1 MKLFYSFFIILSSVL
16 VSSMNLRNL
25 LSSNRHLVSN
35 DDRFEDYEELT
46 NQANKTFYLLYDIAL
61 DFNGRLSLEIDD
73 DTKYLRVIINDNRT
87 SLISENFDSF
97 KYENGQINSALEIPD
112 NITITLF
119 GRTYNLKDEF
129 MNLIHMIFY
138 RSVIDM
144 IEFPKENYDKFDAIS
159 KYVLIVHFK
168 DYVGTIDVI
177 LEDKD
182 DKVSIYEDLEE
193 FWENVKRDIPE
204 KYIHNTRLAAEF
216 VAVTFG
222 IRRAVSNRRDKL
234 VQIANETFYQLY
246 NISLNFNGRNMI
258 ELNEEG
264 KYYKILI
271 NEYPKY
277 EGENLTKI
285 KIINSRVF
293 INDFPILNKLTF
305 KIFGREYSLKE
316 EFLSIL
322 YLIAPIIKDGVI
334 TIEKRNLDNFDSQI
348 NYKVELI
355 RENEQSQGGLEI
367 TFEDKDDKYEI
378 EKTLNSFWETWSKE
392 IPTENIDD
400 SKVISQFVVTTF
412 GIWHH
417 IQNRYDKI
425 EAAAVESIYQL
436 LNNTIDFK
444 GRYIYVEINN
454 AYELSVLI
462 DEFPLE
468 PEEIGTYINISNGIP
483 YFPNY
488 AETKDKSYKN
498 IKLNI
503 SNNLFDVDEEYKA
516 FGSIF
521 ASVMRNGK
529 VIIYKKTI
537 ETVSNIIRFKC
548 FLYSQNNEEYGAF
561 EISLKYIEK
570 SKWDKVKEGISNF
583 WDDVKKVLTE
593 VNEGVKLVSEI
604 VGNILG
610 IREKIANKDGKKDA
624 GSYLNSNIG
633 IMLLTNLLIIIIL

>member
-1 MKLFYSFFIILSSVL
+1 M
-16 VSSMNLRNL
+16 
-25 LSSNRHLVSN
+25 
-35 DDRFEDYEELT
+35 
-46 NQANKTFYLLYDIAL
+46 
-61 DFNGRLSLEIDD
+61 
-73 DTKYLRVIINDNRT
+73 
-87 SLISENFDSF
+87 
-97 KYENGQINSALEIPD
+97 
-112 NITITLF
+112 
-119 GRTYNLKDEF
+119 
-129 MNLIHMIFY
+129 
-138 RSVIDM
+138 
-144 IEFPKENYDKFDAIS
+144 
-159 KYVLIVHFK
+159 
-168 DYVGTIDVI
+168 
-177 LEDKD
+177 
-182 DKVSIYEDLEE
+182 
-193 FWENVKRDIPE
+193 
-204 KYIHNTRLAAEF
+204 
-216 VAVTFG
+216 
-222 IRRAVSNRRDKL
+222 
-234 VQIANETFYQLY
+234 
-246 NISLNFNGRNMI
+246 
-258 ELNEEG
+258 
-264 KYYKILI
+264 
-271 NEYPKY
+271 
-277 EGENLTKI
+277 
-285 KIINSRVF
+285 
-293 INDFPILNKLTF
+293 
-305 KIFGREYSLKE
+305 
-316 EFLSIL
+316 
-322 YLIAPIIKDGVI
+322 
-334 TIEKRNLDNFDSQI
+334 

-436 LNNTIDFK
+436 LNSTIDFK